1 MNHRHLR
8 WSISNIV
15 HTIIG
20 RVRIEFQNR
29 IFIYVFSG
37 FDMGNHFCE
46 FTFDYQSATEWP
58 FYKVH
63 FTKYPNGKQQ
73 RNFLRSYANA
83 ILSNQDQSSADEIAI
98 DRDELVEQLMKEAN
112 YFALASHFFWTL
124 WAINMAI
131 STTIPSGYMVNQ
143 SR

>member
-1 MNHRHLR
+1 M
-8 WSISNIV
+8 

-131 STTIPSGYMVNQ
+131 STTIPFGYMVNQ